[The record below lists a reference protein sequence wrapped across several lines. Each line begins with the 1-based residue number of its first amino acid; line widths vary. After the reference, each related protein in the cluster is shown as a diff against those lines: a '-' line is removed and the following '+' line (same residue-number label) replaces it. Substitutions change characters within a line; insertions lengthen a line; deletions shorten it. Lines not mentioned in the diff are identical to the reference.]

1 MSEENDNL
9 SGNKLGLKET
19 TARLIPLFL
28 VSVLLFSLGIY
39 LFHKDFTVTSVVT
52 AVVQSLAAALLE
64 EFIFRW
70 LILGRLLN
78 HFGDS
83 KHVLFILISAAL
95 FSLAHLANAVGGKFS
110 IGFVLMQ
117 LLGTVFG
124 GLMFGFIYYYT
135 RSFWFCFF
143 VHLVYDLGSFFIA
156 MGAGDLAVT
165 GTVDLIA
172 EILLIVLP
180 AIVVA
185 GLVIKKGKFHYVEI
199 AAGCVLA
206 VVIAV
211 LKYFANI

>member
-1 MSEENDNL
+1 
-9 SGNKLGLKET
+9 
-19 TARLIPLFL
+19 
-28 VSVLLFSLGIY
+28 
-39 LFHKDFTVTSVVT
+39 
-52 AVVQSLAAALLE
+52 
-64 EFIFRW
+64 
-70 LILGRLLN
+70 
-78 HFGDS
+78 
-83 KHVLFILISAAL
+83 
-95 FSLAHLANAVGGKFS
+95 
-110 IGFVLMQ
+110 MQ

-180 AIVVA
+180 AVVVA
-185 GLVIKKGKFHYVEI
+185 GLVIKRGKFHYVEI